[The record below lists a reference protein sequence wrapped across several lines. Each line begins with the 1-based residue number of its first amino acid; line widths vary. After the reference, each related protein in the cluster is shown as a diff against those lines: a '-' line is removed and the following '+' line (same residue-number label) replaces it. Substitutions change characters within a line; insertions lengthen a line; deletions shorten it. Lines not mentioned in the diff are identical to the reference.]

1 MSSKDAKVYVCTQ
14 AGCNN
19 KYNRPYRLEQHLLSH
34 LNIKPFPCTWE
45 NCCKAYSNKSHLNRH
60 IASVHEKEK
69 KNIIYSCPQCCK
81 TYSNRQNLKKHI
93 RQKHVINLPFVCDC
107 CKAQCRK
114 KHQLSAHMYKHNG
127 VKAFSC
133 EICSKEFVTLYEKK
147 RHMRCHKTYTCDEC
161 SSTFNQW
168 SKYQKHRKSEHCAK
182 KYICD
187 ECGRA
192 YTQRIHIIRHL
203 KIHSNTEN
211 LRRTF
216 ACPYSNCFRRYTRNS
231 NLTQHILVKH
241 KKLKHI
247 CNICQADY
255 SSQAKL
261 KEHLKIHENGVV
273 PRRKV
278 KSLANGRKHRKDKD
292 TLKVTTALKL
302 AGLTETVLEKCKVFN
317 DTQHE

>member
-1 MSSKDAKVYVCTQ
+1 MQ
-14 AGCNN
+14 
-19 KYNRPYRLEQHLLSH
+19 R
-34 LNIKPFPCTWE
+34 
-45 NCCKAYSNKSHLNRH
+45 
-60 IASVHEKEK
+60 
-69 KNIIYSCPQCCK
+69 
-81 TYSNRQNLKKHI
+81 
-93 RQKHVINLPFVCDC
+93 
-107 CKAQCRK
+107 
-114 KHQLSAHMYKHNG
+114 AHMGGFPGKKDDDAACHPSRSVCRNG
-127 VKAFSC
+127 
-133 EICSKEFVTLYEKK
+133 EKLIAEV
-147 RHMRCHKTYTCDEC
+147 HLATPNGE
-161 SSTFNQW
+161 
-168 SKYQKHRKSEHCAK
+168 
-182 KYICD
+182 YICD

-317 DTQHE
+317 NIQHE